1 MRGRRFTAI
10 SGPQIPEAV
19 VPFAAMAEMGF
30 QSEALQEALK
40 QALAGRPA
48 ELERLLCRMG
58 AVVTARP
65 NLKLAAAFGAEMAA
79 APGVTAPL
87 LARLGGDDAAP
98 DTDRAFLPIAAAHGW
113 AGRVRARRELEP
125 AWAALFELAADER
138 APVRVGTLDALM
150 DLGLRD
156 ADELVARA
164 ARWLEAEDRELRY
177 GAAASIIEV
186 LGDRRVV
193 AKVGRHR
200 ELLDYL
206 SRVIAEAAEAPR
218 AASRSES
225 RARLLAVLPRA
236 LAGVVADFS
245 AGGEGQTWLDAECQ
259 QATHPDLRAV
269 LSDATVVLRGPAYGQ
284 GAVADSLRRTLEG
297 SAKPLRDPTRLRP
310 GTGRG
315 KASRRTR

>member
-1 MRGRRFTAI
+1 M
-10 SGPQIPEAV
+10 S
-19 VPFAAMAEMGF
+19 EMGF

-40 QALAGRPA
+40 QALAGKPA

-79 APGVTAPL
+79 LPGVTAPL
-87 LARLGGDDAAP
+87 LSRLGGDDAAP

-113 AGRVRARRELEP
+113 AGRVRARREMVP

-138 APVRVGTLDALM
+138 APVRVGTLDALVG
-150 DLGLRD
+150 LGLRD

-164 ARWLEAEDRELRY
+164 TAWLDAEDRELRY
-177 GAAASIIEV
+177 GAAALIVEV
-186 LGDRRVV
+186 LGDRRVL
-193 AKVGRHR
+193 AKVGRHQ

-218 AASRSES
+218 AASRSEG
-225 RARLLAVLPRA
+225 RARLMVALPRT
-236 LAGVVADFS
+236 LAAVVADLS
-245 AGGEGQTWLDAECQ
+245 AGGQGQAWLDAECQ
-259 QATHPDLRAV
+259 RADHPDVRAA
-269 LSDATVVLRGPAYGQ
+269 LSDAVVALRGSAYGQ
-284 GAVADSLRRTLEG
+284 AGSVADSLRQTLEA